1 LSSNGRSS
9 QNGHIGRFVWRR
21 AVQPLPRIL
30 VFQHVA
36 SEPLGH
42 LDPLLRESGF
52 RIRYVNFER
61 EPGAEPDVRKYDGLV
76 VLGGPMNVDQVSRF
90 PHLQT
95 EMDVIRAAVQSGKP
109 TLGICLGG
117 QLLAAAMGG
126 HVQPNPVPEI
136 GWYRLHTRPAAHSDR
151 LLRHF
156 ERIPRYIFQWHAY
169 AFAPPPGA
177 IPLAWTRSC
186 RQQAYRLGDHAWGLQ
201 FHLEADN
208 ALIERWL
215 QSPAARTE
223 IERHW
228 TGRRIAH
235 IRAATRAHL
244 PSAQHLSDRVFGE
257 FIQLLAGRRYATLRS
272 R

>member
-1 LSSNGRSS
+1 
-9 QNGHIGRFVWRR
+9 
-21 AVQPLPRIL
+21 LPKIL

-42 LDPLLRESGF
+42 LDPLLRASGC
-52 RIRYVNFER
+52 RIKYVNFER
-61 EPGAEPDVRKYDGLV
+61 DPGAQPDVRRYDGLV
-76 VLGGPMNVDQVSRF
+76 VLGGPMNVDQADRF
-90 PHLQT
+90 PHLET
-95 EMDVIRAAVQSGKP
+95 EKRLIREAVLAGKP
-109 TLGICLGG
+109 MLGICLGG

-126 HVQPNPVPEI
+126 QVHPNPVPEI
-136 GWYRLHTRPAAHSDR
+136 GWYRLHTRPDAHADR

-177 IPLAWTRSC
+177 AALAWTRSC

-201 FHLEADN
+201 FHLEADT

-215 QSPAARTE
+215 ELPAARTE

-228 TGRRIAH
+228 SQRRIAH
-235 IRAATRAHL
+235 IRAATRRHL
-244 PSAQHLSDRVFGE
+244 PAAQLLSDKVFGE
-257 FIQLLAGRRYATLRS
+257 FVELFAGSRRYALLAS